1 MIVPKLQ
8 LLAGVADAAAAVP
21 AGCFYLLFTLEKLL
35 LSETRRRRR
44 LSCFEGV
51 TPMSPE
57 P

>member
-1 MIVPKLQ
+1 MIVPALQ
-8 LLAGVADAAAAVP
+8 LLAGVVDAAAVP

-35 LSETRRRRR
+35 LSETRRRR

-57 P
+57 S